1 MSPHEGN
8 AIMLIPPAPL
18 AVVVVIIIIII
29 MIIIILNI
37 LISVWRLRL
46 GVQRNGCWSGGEGS
60 RRREEERG
68 GERRREEKRG
78 GEKRSVRSWTG
89 GQWSKGITHTLNPE
103 PTALNSLPVHRA

>member
-1 MSPHEGN
+1 MVCMSPHEGN

-18 AVVVVIIIIII
+18 AVVVVIIIMI

-46 GVQRNGCWSGGEGS
+46 GVQRNGCWSAGEGS

-68 GERRREEKRG
+68 GERRREEERG
-78 GEKRSVRSWTG
+78 G
-89 GQWSKGITHTLNPE
+89 L
-103 PTALNSLPVHRA
+103 